1 MSAQVL
7 QRDQL
12 GELVK
17 IGQGGQG
24 VVYRAPK
31 VTTAFSAAMVYKEY
45 KARTLADIDFTV
57 LESMPTLVEDA
68 LAYKAAERLISFA
81 AWPCRIVENL
91 DGPTGFV
98 MPTIPDQF
106 FIPLTTVKG
115 TTSTTAEFQ
124 HLLNH
129 ATVLEA
135 RGVAIDEAQRYA
147 LLREVASALAFLH
160 GHGVCVGDISPKNLL
175 FSLSPHEAVY
185 FIDCDAMRIDG
196 ASALPQVQT
205 PGWEAPAGEEL
216 ATVFSDT
223 YKLGLLAL
231 RVLVGDQDSTSAAHL
246 PTGTPELLRQI
257 IVDTLTNP
265 PERRPL
271 PQAWTYV
278 LGHAIEHAQHQTR
291 SPVAPSDV
299 AAPPPQPVVHSRPT
313 RDVPKPHAAP
323 ATAPAATTRPA
334 APSLPAND
342 PSRLTA
348 GVLVSIAVVVV
359 ALVAGAVLIVYR
371 TTGPSA
377 TRQAEPASAGAPVD
391 SQQAPALPSPEVFV
405 PPPPVP
411 APAPVP
417 APESDLG
424 PSAAELAPF
433 AKQWSG
439 MRENVVID
447 STGHGRY
454 DYRGICASCS
464 MAEIP
469 YYTLEFELDSVSS
482 DTATGSVVFSS
493 DPQRPVGDQVE
504 VVLASDDTMTWSVG
518 GQEIGLYCGSN
529 PSYCGG

>member
-205 PGWEAPAGEEL
+205 PGWETPADEEL
-216 ATVFSDT
+216 ATIYSDT

-231 RVLVGDQDSTSAAHL
+231 RTLVGDQHSSSPAHL
-246 PTGTPELLRQI
+246 PSGTPDLVRQI

-291 SPVAPSDV
+291 IAAATGAADV
-299 AAPPPQPVVHSRPT
+299 DVLAPPPQPVLHSRPT
-313 RDVPKPHAAP
+313 TRPPGP
-323 ATAPAATTRPA
+323 ATPRKAA
-334 APSLPAND
+334 
-342 PSRLTA
+342 
-348 GVLVSIAVVVV
+348 IA
-359 ALVAGAVLIVYR
+359 
-371 TTGPSA
+371 T
-377 TRQAEPASAGAPVD
+377 
-391 SQQAPALPSPEVFV
+391 
-405 PPPPVP
+405 PPPPSAPPGPP
-411 APAPVP
+411 AKGRRGLAVGLVVGAAIVVVGVTALVVNLSGGDSRSTESVSTTTYPAAAISTPSYPPSEPTYSEPEPTYTQSETTYSEPETTYSEPVP
-417 APESDLG
+417 TYTPPPPEYAAIAVSDNGGYSWINNSASVDVAKSAVLNKCLELG
-424 PSAAELAPF
+424 GTCTVVAWGTCVALADGGNGARGWAA
-433 AKQWSG
+433 G
-439 MRENVVID
+439 
-447 STGHGRY
+447 STLTEAERAAVAETN
-454 DYRGICASCS
+454 RGWILISFCA
-464 MAEIP
+464 
-469 YYTLEFELDSVSS
+469 D
-482 DTATGSVVFSS
+482 
-493 DPQRPVGDQVE
+493 
-504 VVLASDDTMTWSVG
+504 
-518 GQEIGLYCGSN
+518 
-529 PSYCGG
+529 